1 MRDYLKPKIVF
12 SKGVKISISFILLFL
27 LYHTAEYMIMFKNNI
42 PLFFTFQIIFFITAI
57 ILGKWYSGSGLAA
70 WGLPF
75 SKRIVTNIILGILL
89 GVLLYSVPYCLALI
103 FGIEKIIYF
112 PSTPVLI
119 KNSLPFAIGVL
130 FTSLSEDI
138 LTRGLIFAH
147 FKEKLKPVFLAILS
161 ASIYLLNHIY
171 RLNGGLDVLLYI
183 FLLGIIFI
191 IPVLNSKNLWIT
203 GAMHWAGNLFFYISH
218 DVIEVQEK
226 DEFLGYNYLFSICIL
241 LMIPLIWVLTR
252 KFKTATTI

>member
-1 MRDYLKPKIVF
+1 MRDYLKSKFIF
-12 SKGVKISISFILLFL
+12 NKGVKISISFILLFL
-27 LYHTAEYMIMFKNNI
+27 LYHTAEYMIRFKNNI
-42 PLFFTFQIIFFITAI
+42 PFFFTFQILFFITAI

-75 SKRIVTNIILGILL
+75 SKRIWISIILGVLL

-112 PSTPVLI
+112 PPTPVLL

-147 FKEKLKPVFLAILS
+147 FEKLKPLFLAILS

-171 RLNGGLDVLLYI
+171 RLNGGWDVLLYI

-203 GAMHWAGNLFFYISH
+203 GAMHWAGNLFFYIGH
-218 DVIEVQEK
+218 EVIKVQEK
-226 DEFLGYNYLFSICIL
+226 DGFLGYNYLFSICIS
-241 LMIPLIWVLTR
+241 LMIPLIWMITR